1 MDVYVLFPN
10 HTNGMQLYRKL
21 TERKIPAVIVPTPRQ
36 ISSSCGISLKIDQQD
51 EQAVRFCVEQE
62 QIQMTDIVSLSCQY
76 SSHRDKYC

>member
-21 TERKIPAVIVPTPRQ
+21 AAQKIPAVIVPTPRQ
-36 ISSSCGISLKIDQQD
+36 ISSSCGISLKIDQRD
-51 EQAVRFCVEQE
+51 EQVVRLCVEQE
-62 QIQMTDIVSLSCQY
+62 QIQITDIVSLSCNY